1 MCSRTLCTSYP
12 CACDPTVSTALLP
25 PTPLVLVH
33 QKPPVLQVVDSDVVH
48 TDVDDTAAPAK
59 APLPEPSAVEDF
71 PAIQS
76 EGEPH
81 LASPQCAG
89 GTALSSGWEQA
100 TSRQAESLGALSAEL
115 SGSALSSPRS
125 PWAASDAQGWLD
137 GSHLEPVPERMTE
150 DGEVELER
158 GAGAGDVSGSRAG
171 QGGGAEPT
179 EALPRAQK
187 MAWRPRR
194 RRPRV
199 ATARLRAAV
208 LRAHP
213 DLTDVDQ
220 ALKRFLAHSSGM
232 RKYLHKTKRW
242 F

>member
-1 MCSRTLCTSYP
+1 M
-12 CACDPTVSTALLP
+12 
-25 PTPLVLVH
+25 
-33 QKPPVLQVVDSDVVH
+33 QVVDSDLVH
-48 TDVDDTAAPAK
+48 TDVDDTAPRAGA
-59 APLPEPSAVEDF
+59 ALLEPSTAEDF

-89 GTALSSGWEQA
+89 GTAASSGWEQP
-100 TSRQAESLGALSAEL
+100 TSPQAESLGVLSAEL
-115 SGSALSSPRS
+115 SGGASSSPRS
-125 PWAASDAQGWLD
+125 PWSASDAHGWLEC
-137 GSHLEPVPERMTE
+137 SHLEPVPERMTE

-171 QGGGAEPT
+171 QGGGAEPI
-179 EALPRAQK
+179 EALPRSQK

-194 RRPRV
+194 RKPRV

-220 ALKRFLAHSSGM
+220 ALKRFLAQSSGM